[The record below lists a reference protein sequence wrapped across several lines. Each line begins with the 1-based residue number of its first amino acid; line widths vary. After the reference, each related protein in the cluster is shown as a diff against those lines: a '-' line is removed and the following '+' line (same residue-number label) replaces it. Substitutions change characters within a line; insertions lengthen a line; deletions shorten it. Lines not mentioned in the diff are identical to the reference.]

1 MDLQE
6 ARTPLHKAVC
16 GGHID
21 IVRLLV
27 ENGAEVNAR
36 DGNDETPLH
45 KAAERG
51 YIEVVRLLVENGAER
66 RCP

>member
-6 ARTPLHKAVC
+6 ARTPLHKAVIRE
-16 GGHID
+16 HID
-21 IVRLLV
+21 IMRLLV

-36 DGNDETPLH
+36 DEYGETPLH
-45 KAAERG
+45 QTAERG